1 MSFWENF
8 CNIFN
13 LFPQKKTYQQL
24 SDELDERMQKL
35 YSDNGWGEYANP
47 LKTCAYP
54 APNPAYNTALDI
66 NSQCGSMPMTPLY
79 TDPKEFLEEMLKQVP
94 SGPFVPYCY
103 YNEDMDAI
111 QVYFK
116 NDESYTQPLNE
127 AMELMLSFDKEE
139 IVGVNIINIKKL
151 LKEQILP

>member
-1 MSFWENF
+1 MSFWESF

-13 LFPQKKTYQQL
+13 LFPERKTYQQL

-35 YSDNGWGEYANP
+35 YSDNGWGKYAN
-47 LKTCAYP
+47 TC
-54 APNPAYNTALDI
+54 
-66 NSQCGSMPMTPLY
+66 MPMTPIY
-79 TDPKEFLEEMLKQVP
+79 TDPKEFLEKMLKQVP